1 MANVSVTINGRSYQ
15 IACDDGQE
23 EHLTELADYIDRRI
37 GELAASVG
45 QIGDMRLMVMTSLLV
60 ADELS
65 EAYSEIETLRGQ
77 VTEKRLSPAEEDAL
91 AETIETLAERIED
104 IAAHLEEA

>member
-1 MANVSVTINGRSYQ
+1 MANVSVTINGRTYQ

-23 EHLTELADYIDRRI
+23 EHLSELADYIDRRV
-37 GELAASVG
+37 GELVATVG

-65 EAYSEIETLRGQ
+65 EAYSEIETLRSQ
-77 VTEKRLSPAEEDAL
+77 VSEKGLSPAEEDAL
-91 AETIETLAERIED
+91 AETIESLAQRIED
-104 IAAHLEEA
+104 IAAQLEGA